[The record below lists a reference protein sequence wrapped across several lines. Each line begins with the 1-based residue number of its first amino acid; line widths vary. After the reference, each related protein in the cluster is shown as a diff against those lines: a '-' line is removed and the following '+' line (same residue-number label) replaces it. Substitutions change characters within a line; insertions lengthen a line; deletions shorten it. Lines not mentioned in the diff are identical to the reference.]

1 MKLKTA
7 IILMSLTLL
16 TCTCLTFHPCQAVT
30 STAWETIASMNVARS
45 SLGAT
50 VVDGAIYAIGGVN
63 DPPSYVTCTGANEK
77 YEPETNQWTT
87 KASMLTPR
95 ASFAIAVVDGKI
107 FCIGGT
113 TGLEDGQ
120 VIVSGVNE
128 VYDPQTDSWNTKS
141 AMPTPRV
148 GVTAGVVDGKIYV
161 IGGNSDVTEV
171 YDPKTDTWANKSSML
186 FKPGLR
192 LIWSC
197 TSTVLDGKIH
207 VFGAFPYSASHQVYD
222 PAVDKWSLEEPIV
235 QGYLLASAA
244 ATSSPK
250 GAWVFGVDSTWWD
263 AGPPNFTSL
272 TWDSQQKC
280 WRVCSLMS
288 TPRVNAA
295 LATLDDAVYVIGGS
309 IVMIENNAHPTTL
322 VEKYTPQKD
331 APTDIQA
338 PEVTV
343 LLSPEKTYTST
354 VAIDFTLNKPAQSF
368 LLGVDGQTLV
378 SVQGNTS
385 LTFQPGNHSIT
396 VYAVDYSG
404 NIGASKTVTF
414 NVSDAA
420 EVSVFWLVL
429 VAGGA
434 FAFFV
439 GVFLV
444 WLHFSR
450 RKT

>member
-1 MKLKTA
+1 
-7 IILMSLTLL
+7 
-16 TCTCLTFHPCQAVT
+16 
-30 STAWETIASMNVARS
+30 
-45 SLGAT
+45 
-50 VVDGAIYAIGGVN
+50 
-63 DPPSYVTCTGANEK
+63 
-77 YEPETNQWTT
+77 
-87 KASMLTPR
+87 
-95 ASFAIAVVDGKI
+95 
-107 FCIGGT
+107 
-113 TGLEDGQ
+113 
-120 VIVSGVNE
+120 
-128 VYDPQTDSWNTKS
+128 
-141 AMPTPRV
+141 
-148 GVTAGVVDGKIYV
+148 
-161 IGGNSDVTEV
+161 
-171 YDPKTDTWANKSSML
+171 
-186 FKPGLR
+186 
-192 LIWSC
+192 
-197 TSTVLDGKIH
+197 
-207 VFGAFPYSASHQVYD
+207 
-222 PAVDKWSLEEPIV
+222 
-235 QGYLLASAA
+235 
-244 ATSSPK
+244 
-250 GAWVFGVDSTWWD
+250 
-263 AGPPNFTSL
+263 
-272 TWDSQQKC
+272 
-280 WRVCSLMS
+280 MS

-414 NVSDAA
+414 NVSDTA
-420 EVSVFWLVL
+420 EVPVFWLVL
-429 VAGGA
+429 IAGGA